1 MRTNIGYINDPLYY
15 SLKSYLAEN
24 PVPVFVNCVVCFIQV
39 YDRKLPL
46 RRIRDYDNMEFKQ
59 ILDTISPFVLKDDS
73 GLYCD
78 SYHTTELGNEDYT
91 SVNIMEK
98 SVFPAWL
105 RSMNEQISDLS
116 EIS

>member
-1 MRTNIGYINDPLYY
+1 
-15 SLKSYLAEN
+15 
-24 PVPVFVNCVVCFIQV
+24 
-39 YDRKLPL
+39 
-46 RRIRDYDNMEFKQ
+46 
-59 ILDTISPFVLKDDS
+59 

-105 RSMNEQISDLS
+105 RSMKEQISDLS

>member
-1 MRTNIGYINDPLYY
+1 
-15 SLKSYLAEN
+15 
-24 PVPVFVNCVVCFIQV
+24 
-39 YDRKLPL
+39 
-46 RRIRDYDNMEFKQ
+46 MEFKQ
-59 ILDTISPFVLKDDS
+59 ILDIISPFVLKDDS